1 MTAQN
6 RFDDFGVTSSRSK
19 AWISLCETNW
29 GYIIRS
35 DTGIANRAALIERTC
50 AVAGIAFLT
59 AAFGQWMIPQVQAAV
74 VLAAPERV
82 VSTLGLA
89 MPGLMFLWIS
99 SRGMTRE
106 VQVDEVKRCL
116 RMSVCNRN
124 GRSRVL
130 RSVPFEQIGSAFIKR
145 GAPAA
150 LYLRFADE
158 KRVLRVASGRE
169 TTLRLLHERLSHQF
183 RPVRTQVDGWER
195 KGRRLQPAVA

>member
-1 MTAQN
+1 MSAQN
-6 RFDDFGVTSSRSK
+6 HFNDFGVTSTRSK
-19 AWISLCETNW
+19 AWISVCETNW

-35 DTGIANRAALIERTC
+35 DTGIGNRAALIERVC
-50 AVAGIAFLT
+50 AIAGIAFFV

-74 VLAAPERV
+74 PLAAPERV
-82 VSTLGLA
+82 ASSLGLA
-89 MPGLMFLWIS
+89 MPGLLFLWIS

-130 RSVPFEQIGSAFIKR
+130 RSVPFEQIGSAYIKR
-145 GAPAA
+145 GAPAQ
-150 LYLRFADE
+150 LYLRLTDE
-158 KRVLRVASGRE
+158 KRVLHVASGRE
-169 TTLRLLHERLSHQF
+169 PTLRVLHERLSHQF

-195 KGRRLQPAVA
+195 KGRRLQPATA